1 MAAIAHI
8 SKGNTVT
15 KDTTV
20 SEVAETV
27 VNTPLNKKVLVA
39 GAAVLVTAAAVY
51 VVAKIRAKKATEE
64 IVVEA

>member
-1 MAAIAHI
+1 M
-8 SKGNTVT
+8 
-15 KDTTV
+15 KDSTTV